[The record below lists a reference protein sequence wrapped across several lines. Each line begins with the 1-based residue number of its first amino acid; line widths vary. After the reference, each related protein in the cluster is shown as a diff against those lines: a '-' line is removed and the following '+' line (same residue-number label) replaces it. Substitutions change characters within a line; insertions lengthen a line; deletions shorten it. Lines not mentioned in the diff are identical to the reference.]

1 MAVRYGTPQF
11 LIKDTLRA
19 FYESTGTA
27 VWYAQS
33 CKLGRARVWARHGPK
48 VDKNFGVIRA

>member
-1 MAVRYGTPQF
+1 MAVHYGTPQF
-11 LIKDTLRA
+11 LIRDTLRT

-27 VWYAQS
+27 DGCAQS

-48 VDKNFGVIRA
+48 VDKNFGVIWA